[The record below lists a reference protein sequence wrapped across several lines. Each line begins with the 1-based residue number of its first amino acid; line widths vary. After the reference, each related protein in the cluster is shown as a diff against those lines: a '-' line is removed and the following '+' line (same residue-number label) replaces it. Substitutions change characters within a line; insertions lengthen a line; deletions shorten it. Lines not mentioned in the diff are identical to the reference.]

1 MDNWIAID
9 FGTSTVKAA
18 YLNGDGEPQALEL
31 QAQGYTVP
39 SIFHISKEGELSVGN
54 KAEEMNKID
63 KGGSILS
70 LKRSLKHS
78 FRRQQKRISKWW
90 SQNNAGKS
98 NKGKQAADHLKQAFL
113 AKLFKDIRER
123 AGERIDIFHGE
134 PPTAVCLTVTNCYD
148 REEEE
153 LLCQAA
159 TEAGF
164 EKIELVEEALAAA
177 WEWAATKN
185 TWIDDII
192 VLDCGGGTTDWT
204 YVRRNPG
211 SNFRIPHQ
219 LSKSDSV
226 PEGGSDVDREIGR
239 LACRQLNGSKKKRAQ
254 GAPIKQKARAWKEDY
269 CQGFKIKC
277 EFEGTRI
284 DLAPDDIQTAIDKKF
299 IKPVLKKFKRFV
311 NKLKKKLKEESFYVL
326 MVGGSHKLK
335 GLEHAIEELGCKP
348 ILFEKEI
355 IGPVLGA
362 VRWFQE
368 KHGVPEVKSVVESEP
383 DAPQRVVESAQDAKQ
398 SVGEHEQ
405 DTPQR
410 VVESAQDAKQ
420 SVGEHEQDTPQEP
433 TEDPR
438 RFSVA
443 DHFRE
448 LAILIGERQ
457 DNEVVLASGKTVV
470 PGLGMV
476 DPAAALRERAD
487 RLEKG
492 GLRLAIVGTRSRGKS
507 TLINAL
513 LGEALLPMST
523 KPTTAV
529 ITLIVNGTKREVT
542 LFGKDGEKRTISREK
557 FAEKFVLQDKKVPQE
572 FKDVAYAMLESDNC
586 SLCEAGLELVDTL
599 GLHASTEAEKI
610 TRGYLN
616 QVDAVLLVLIGRP
629 LFDNTDLEFIDMA
642 RREGTSGLSH
652 VFFIINDHGL
662 DDSERKEAMESAKF
676 YLGDEFGDKFERHV
690 CIVNAKSALEARLAS
705 TTDLD
710 VMAATNLPRFEKNI
724 EKFLKDRDRGNVILY
739 AAVSNVLVPAV
750 AEATDRMVTQKA
762 LLDRSKADVETAIHD
777 LRNGLSDL
785 NKQIDNI
792 QNIFK
797 GYIGNIAATVF
808 GNVRSDL
815 DDLFDKRKWRDL
827 HIGGYTTDYM
837 KQATAANRSELARI
851 ILDNINNYLT
861 SKTSNIG
868 FNKKVDNQLH
878 KMFKR
883 IEREVTN
890 FVTELDRS
898 EAPWLISELRKG
910 LSTCKGQVRGIIRN
924 MCRLERSEIREIID
938 FVVPKAFIWFDK
950 DYLSKDRKANER
962 RESVKEEIREELETL
977 FYDNKITLERKI
989 KESFFK
995 VFNTPSEKLREA
1007 LVEELERQKK
1017 DLQSTLA
1024 TKRARTNQVEAEM
1037 RRLETINNLVT
1048 EKFDEICQFVY
1059 GRVLSHEVRQQLL
1072 EKEI

>member
-9 FGTSTVKAA
+9 FGTSTIKAA
-18 YLNGDGEPQALEL
+18 YLNGDGKPQALEL

-39 SIFHISKEGELSVGN
+39 SIFHISKEGELSVGS
-54 KAEEMNKID
+54 KAEEMSKVD
-63 KGGSILS
+63 KGGSILF

-78 FRRQQKRISKWW
+78 FRRQRKRIAKWW

-98 NKGKQAADHLKQAFL
+98 DKGKPTADHLKQAFL

-123 AGERIDIFHGE
+123 AGERIHIFHGE
-134 PPTAVCLTVTNCYD
+134 LPTAVCLTVTNCYD

-153 LLCQAA
+153 LLYQAA

-164 EKIELVEEALAAA
+164 KKIELVEEALAAA

-239 LACRQLNGSKKKRAQ
+239 LACGQLNGSQKKRAQ

-311 NKLKKKLKEESFYVL
+311 NKLKKRLKEESFYVL

-383 DAPQRVVESAQDAKQ
+383 DALQHVVESAQDAKQ
-398 SVGEHEQ
+398 PVGEHEQ
-405 DTPQR
+405 YTPQR

-420 SVGEHEQDTPQEP
+420 SVGEHEQYTPQEP

-492 GLRLAIVGTRSRGKS
+492 GLRLAIVGSRSRGKS

-513 LGEALLPMST
+513 LGEALLPMR
-523 KPTTAV
+523 KAPTTAV
-529 ITLIVNGTKREVT
+529 ITRIVDGTEQDVT
-542 LFGKDGEKRTISREK
+542 LFDKDDRKSTISREK
-557 FAEKFVLQDKKVPQE
+557 FVKECVLDLNKKVPQE
-572 FKDVAYAMLESDNC
+572 FENVAYAILESDNC
-586 SLCEAGLELVDTL
+586 SLCKVGLELVDTL
-599 GLHASTEAEKI
+599 GFDASTKAEKI
-610 TRGYLN
+610 TLSYLN
-616 QVDAVLLVLIGRP
+616 QVDAVLLVLSDDFMFENTDIKFIGR
-629 LFDNTDLEFIDMA
+629 F
-642 RREGTSGLSH
+642 RREGTLGLSH

-662 DDSERKEAMESAKF
+662 DARGEKEVMEIAKHH
-676 YLGDEFGDKFERHV
+676 LGHEFGDKFERHV

-710 VMAATNLPRFEKNI
+710 VMAATNLPRFEKEI
-724 EKFLKDRDRGNVILY
+724 EQFLKEPARVNVILD

-750 AEATDRMVTQKA
+750 AGSTSRMAAQKA
-762 LLDRSKADVETAIHD
+762 LLARSEADVEAATRD
-777 LRNGLSDL
+777 LREGLSDL

-792 QNIFK
+792 QNTFK
-797 GYIGNIAATVF
+797 SSIGSIAAAVCD
-808 GNVRSDL
+808 NVTDAL
-815 DDLFDKRKWRDL
+815 DDLLDEHEWIDL
-827 HIGGYTTDYM
+827 HIGGYANNYM
-837 KQATAANRSELARI
+837 KQASTADRSELSQV
-851 ILDNINNYLT
+851 ILDNINSYLNL
-861 SKTSNIG
+861 KTSNIG
-868 FNKKVDNQLH
+868 FNKRVDNQLS
-878 KMFKR
+878 KLSKT
-883 IEREVTN
+883 IEGKVTD
-890 FVTELDRS
+890 FVKGLDRS
-898 EAPWLISELRKG
+898 EAPWVISELRNG
-910 LSTCKGQVRGIIRN
+910 LSTCKGQVRGIIHN
-924 MCRLERSEIREIID
+924 MCRLKRSEIREIVN
-938 FVVPKAFIWFDK
+938 FVVSNAFGLDWLFRG
-950 DYLSKDRKANER
+950 RKANER
-962 RESVKEEIREELETL
+962 REIIKEEIREELETRFDKKEL
-977 FYDNKITLERKI
+977 KRKI
-989 KESFFK
+989 KELFFK
-995 VFNTPSEKLREA
+995 VFDTPAEKLREA
-1007 LVEELERQKK
+1007 LVEELERRKK
-1017 DLQSTLA
+1017 DLQSALA
-1024 TKRARTNQVEAEM
+1024 TRRAGTNKVEAEM
-1037 RRLETINNLVT
+1037 RRLETINTLLT
-1048 EKFDEICQFVY
+1048 EKFDEICQSVY
-1059 GRVLSHEVRQQLL
+1059 GRVLSHEEQQGLL